1 MVILETLIPFQ
12 NQNKRIVNEEIIE
25 SESLYVEILQFM
37 KQSLSLLGNVSENT
51 QLLRFVDMALI
62 LVEPR
67 INQLPPPPPTTTTTT
82 TILNRLTSNKVK
94 QKKRKNTSSVA
105 LSDILSHEH
114 LFMTNIPTIT
124 ITTVRSFINQIITK
138 LYYHQLNI
146 IKS

>member
-62 LVEPR
+62 LVEPES
-67 INQLPPPPPTTTTTT
+67 IQLPPPPPPTTTTTTT

-94 QKKRKNTSSVA
+94 QRKGK
-105 LSDILSHEH
+105 ILHQWH
-114 LFMTNIPTIT
+114 YQIYYLMNIY
-124 ITTVRSFINQIITK
+124 S
-138 LYYHQLNI
+138 
-146 IKS
+146 

>member
-67 INQLPPPPPTTTTTT
+67 INPTTTTTT
-82 TILNRLTSNKVK
+82 NNNNNNNNNTK
-94 QKKRKNTSSVA
+94 QTNVQQGKTKKRKNTSSVA

-114 LFMTNIPTIT
+114 LFMTNIYYYNHY
-124 ITTVRSFINQIITK
+124 RSII
-138 LYYHQLNI
+138 Y
-146 IKS
+146 

>member
-67 INQLPPPPPTTTTTT
+67 INPTTTTTT
-82 TILNRLTSNKVK
+82 TNNNNNNNNNTK
-94 QKKRKNTSSVA
+94 QTNVQQGKNKRKGK
-105 LSDILSHEH
+105 ILHQWH
-114 LFMTNIPTIT
+114 YQIYYLMNIY
-124 ITTVRSFINQIITK
+124 S
-138 LYYHQLNI
+138 
-146 IKS
+146 

>member
-67 INQLPPPPPTTTTTT
+67 INPTTTTTT
-82 TILNRLTSNKVK
+82 TNNNNNNNNTK
-94 QKKRKNTSSVA
+94 QTNVQQGKNKRKGKIFHQWHYQIYY
-105 LSDILSHEH
+105 L
-114 LFMTNIPTIT
+114 MNIY
-124 ITTVRSFINQIITK
+124 S
-138 LYYHQLNI
+138 
-146 IKS
+146 

>member
-67 INQLPPPPPTTTTTT
+67 INPTTTTTT
-82 TILNRLTSNKVK
+82 TTNNNNNNNNNTK
-94 QKKRKNTSSVA
+94 QTNVQQGKTKKRK
-105 LSDILSHEH
+105 ILHQWH
-114 LFMTNIPTIT
+114 YQIYYLMNIY
-124 ITTVRSFINQIITK
+124 S
-138 LYYHQLNI
+138 
-146 IKS
+146 